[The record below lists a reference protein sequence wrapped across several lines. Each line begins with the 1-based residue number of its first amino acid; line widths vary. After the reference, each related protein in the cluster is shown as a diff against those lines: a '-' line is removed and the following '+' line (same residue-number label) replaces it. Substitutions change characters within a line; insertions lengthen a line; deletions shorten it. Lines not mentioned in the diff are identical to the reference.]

1 MHDFAIELG
10 PVRRI
15 RNSSHCFNGTDHGA
29 DGGYWTRRWM
39 WSALSRVGGIF
50 CFRCAYFLQSDPG
63 KKRRPSGD
71 PGRRSVREHW
81 RNRTPRFKTM
91 THPFQSC
98 CPEVGYAV

>member
-39 WSALSRVGGIF
+39 WSALNRVGGIF
-50 CFRCAYFLQSDPG
+50 CFRCAFFYKVILG
-63 KKRRPSGD
+63 KRE
-71 PGRRSVREHW
+71 GRVEI
-81 RNRTPRFKTM
+81 
-91 THPFQSC
+91 QGG
-98 CPEVGYAV
+98 EVCGSIGGIGHHDLKP